1 VIAKV
6 NYVYILSDVKGI
18 LYMDVVDN
26 FYFNPKVFCR
36 VTKILKY
43 SFMLKDAG
51 DAVSSSMSRRLSA
64 RNKRSGLVWRF

>member
-1 VIAKV
+1 MIAKV

-51 DAVSSSMSRRLSA
+51 DAVSSSM
-64 RNKRSGLVWRF
+64 